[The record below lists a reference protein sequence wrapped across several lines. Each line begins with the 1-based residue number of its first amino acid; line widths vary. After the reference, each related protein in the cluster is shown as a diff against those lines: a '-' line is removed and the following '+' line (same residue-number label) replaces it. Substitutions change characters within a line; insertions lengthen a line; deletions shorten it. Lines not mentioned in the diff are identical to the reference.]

1 MRILVVPASKHGGT
15 AEIGRAIARTLREEG
30 LDVDVSQPEHL
41 HDLSI
46 YGGFVLGSALYL
58 GRWLPAAER
67 FVHRFD
73 GAIRTRPT
81 WLFSSGP
88 LGPGHPPEPIEADRV
103 DRLLTATGAIEHRV
117 FGGRLEIDR
126 LEGADRFLAGWIQVP
141 EGDHR
146 DWDDIAGWTR
156 SIATHLREAGTV
168 SGGAPTTGADDGR
181 KRSQA

>member
-15 AEIGRAIARTLREEG
+15 AEIGRAVARTLRDEG
-30 LDVDVSQPEHL
+30 FDVDVSQPEHL

-46 YGGFVLGSALYL
+46 YSGFVLGSALYL

-67 FVHRFD
+67 FVRRFD

-88 LGPGHPPEPIEADRV
+88 LGPGHPPEPIEADRL
-103 DRLLTATGAIEHRV
+103 DSLMAATGATEHRV
-117 FGGRLEIDR
+117 FGCRLVIDR
-126 LEGADRFLAGWIQVP
+126 LEGPDRFLAEWIRVP

-146 DWDDIAGWTR
+146 DWDEIAAWTR
-156 SIATHLREAGTV
+156 SIAARLREASTVAGGT
-168 SGGAPTTGADDGR
+168 PTIGVAEGR
-181 KRSQA
+181 ERSET